1 MKVNDRIQK
10 RLKALLEL
18 GEQVLATRQ
27 IICSLNIKDPVDR
40 SLCTQWTTSCQVFLG
55 QVFGEDSNYYKNFT
69 NNINKH
75 TLYYDALKAQAVM
88 QAAADDLASDAIFRI
103 YDLAAAELLDNFL
116 EQAEELLSSGYIGAA
131 AVICGIVLEDSLRR
145 ICAANNINL
154 QSRSKLDSMN
164 TELAKKGIY
173 NKLVQ
178 KKITA
183 LADIRNNAAHGNWN
197 EFTKKDVHDMLLQV
211 RDFTSKHMP

>member
-88 QAAADDLASDAIFRI
+88 
-103 YDLAAAELLDNFL
+103 
-116 EQAEELLSSGYIGAA
+116 
-131 AVICGIVLEDSLRR
+131 
-145 ICAANNINL
+145 
-154 QSRSKLDSMN
+154 
-164 TELAKKGIY
+164 
-173 NKLVQ
+173 
-178 KKITA
+178 
-183 LADIRNNAAHGNWN
+183 
-197 EFTKKDVHDMLLQV
+197 
-211 RDFTSKHMP
+211 